1 MEKIKVPMQCRIDRL
16 NHGFEDFTSPFD
28 TKLRIT
34 LTPQPIQQIVNA
46 SPNDRGEAADY
57 VQLTFN
63 RYTRSFLKVDV
74 QNLDAI
80 RYLLTSTRVEN
91 TFDMITLV
99 KQLVPML
106 DEAIA
111 QADPHNYELEIIK

>member
-1 MEKIKVPMQCRIDRL
+1 MRLKVSKHNLGYTAANPFSNEVSINIELQPM
-16 NHGFEDFTSPFD
+16 
-28 TKLRIT
+28 
-34 LTPQPIQQIVNA
+34 PISA
-46 SPNDRGEAADY
+46 
-57 VQLTFN
+57 TFN
-63 RYTRSFLKVDV
+63 CEKYSNISEEEYIQKTFERYFRTQSINS

-111 QADPHNYELEIIK
+111 QADPNNYQLEVIK

>member
-1 MEKIKVPMQCRIDRL
+1 MQKIKVPMQCQIDRL
-16 NHGFEDFTSPFD
+16 SRGFEDFTSLFD

-46 SPNDRGEAADY
+46 SPNDRGESAEY

-63 RYTRSFLKVDV
+63 RYLRSFLNVNI

-80 RYLLTSTRVEN
+80 RYLLTSTRVDN
-91 TFDMITLV
+91 AFDMITLV

-106 DEAIA
+106 DEAIS
-111 QADPHNYELEIIK
+111 QADPENYELEIIR